1 MREHLHMYDQGCT
14 ISNLANTR
22 VDSLHTSDLSP
33 QTQFHILFAIKVPFF
48 FFFFCYFGL
57 PWLSMC
63 LIKLKKK
70 GTPENHIIHM
80 NMSQSTQWCATVP
93 FSSQW
98 GKPCTV
104 TSTLH
109 RLHWPLGGRGPLL
122 WAPPRA
128 VREEGEGG
136 KKLMPWF
143 QMSGLVNMP
152 RTVVKD
158 GNENGRL
165 PGCTA
170 QWIHFPICIYGGGR
184 EGKGKGSQGGVLVAT
199 VEVNIF
205 DFTSSSTSL

>member
-1 MREHLHMYDQGCT
+1 M
-14 ISNLANTR
+14 
-22 VDSLHTSDLSP
+22 
-33 QTQFHILFAIKVPFF
+33 TQHVFDKAEN
-48 FFFFCYFGL
+48 
-57 PWLSMC
+57 
-63 LIKLKKK
+63 K

-184 EGKGKGSQGGVLVAT
+184 EGMGREAKGEFWWQLSRWTFLISHRQAGAFKNVA
-199 VEVNIF
+199 VFKSFNP
-205 DFTSSSTSL
+205 STA